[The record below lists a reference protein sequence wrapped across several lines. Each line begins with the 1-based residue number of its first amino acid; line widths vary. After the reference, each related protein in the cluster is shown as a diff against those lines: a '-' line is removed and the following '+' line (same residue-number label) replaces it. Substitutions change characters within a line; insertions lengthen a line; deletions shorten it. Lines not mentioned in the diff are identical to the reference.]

1 MTFVTKNLKLFS
13 VLCILKIKTM
23 SHIIKT
29 EWKGKMA
36 FTSKIIGGE
45 VDLDADDAVG
55 GEGKGVRPKAL
66 MLSSLS
72 GCTGMDV
79 ASLMKKM
86 RTDESVSKFT
96 VDVEGNL
103 TEEHPKVYDKVHV
116 VYTFEGKEMN
126 QAKLEKAV
134 NLSIERYCGVFEMF
148 RQFATVT
155 HEIIFKEQ

>member
-1 MTFVTKNLKLFS
+1 
-13 VLCILKIKTM
+13 M

-79 ASLMKKM
+79 ASLIKKM